1 MDNDGPDL
9 EAFGNNCPIILARE
23 IAKNAAFVSN
33 LHSNTWDPQSAEVSS
48 HNDANKNPKVAHH
61 LIPSL
66 IQTFHLMIL
75 KHP

>member
-1 MDNDGPDL
+1 MDHEGPDL
-9 EAFGNNCPIILARE
+9 EAFGNICPIILARE
-23 IAKNAAFVSN
+23 IAKNVAFVSN
-33 LHSNTWDPQSAEVSS
+33 LHSNTSDPQSAEESS
-48 HNDANKNPKVAHH
+48 HNDTNKNAKVAHH